1 METLLQD
8 VRYAMRQLRKSPGFA
23 VIAVLTLSLGV
34 GAATA
39 IFSVVDAAILRPL
52 PYDQP
57 DRIYAPVTL
66 AKEGYTQPFSWLS
79 FKDVRA
85 QNHTFAAL
93 SGVWSFGS
101 LNLETPSGP
110 VALHSVQGSDNFF
123 DVFGVAPILGRTFRP
138 GEDEA
143 GKNDVAVLSYSVW
156 QSDFGGKT
164 DVVGKTIA
172 LDGRP
177 YTCIGVMPAGFR
189 FPLSTENAVYTPI
202 HPNAKWIGTRG
213 THWLRTVGRLKP
225 GVTRAQAQAD
235 MNTVLDNLGRAYPD
249 TDGGRRLQMISLT
262 DSVNGDTNGPLATLS
277 AAVLALLLIGCVNVA
292 GLLLARGVKRERE
305 IALRAAVGANRIRL
319 IRQILT
325 ESLLLAAMGAAGGLA
340 LAALLLQAM
349 RTFLIHALARGTEV
363 RMDGLVLLAAIALSA
378 GTSVA
383 ASLFPALRLS
393 GMDPNQALRSGGSAG
408 TGRAHHRLRSV
419 FIVSQ
424 VALSLALL
432 VVAGVLLRSVAGYR
446 SEDLG
451 FDAPHI
457 LTEEISLSPG
467 RYEYRDLWADFY
479 RPMLERVSHLPGVAG
494 AGLNNLV
501 PIQSSGSNQDVHV
514 TGQPPAAPN
523 EVTLAESRFVTAG
536 YFDAMGIRLMRGRM
550 LSESIDLSASKN
562 ARVVVNQAFVKKFM
576 PSLPDP
582 TGQHLD
588 DSDKPDEKTELVGEV
603 TNIRQS
609 LFDPP
614 MAEMDYLITE
624 IPPKDLPS
632 YAMATN
638 LIVRTKG
645 DPEAV
650 IPELRQVFHDIDPT
664 LPFRA
669 PMTMDEVIA
678 NQLVMQRL
686 ESWLFGIFAA
696 LAVLLAVVGLY
707 GLISH
712 EVEMGTRDIGV
723 RMALGATRG
732 GVASM
737 VLRRVAI
744 LLAVGIGVGLALTF
758 AAKKLIASVTE
769 IHFAHQAGLLAL
781 LAATMAVAGLLA
793 AAIPVR
799 RAASIEPMTALRM
812 E

>member
-23 VIAVLTLSLGV
+23 LIAVLTLSLGV

-39 IFSVVDAAILRPL
+39 IFSVVNAAILRPL

-85 QNHTFAAL
+85 QNHVFAAF
-93 SGVWSFGS
+93 SGVWNAESV
-101 LNLETPSGP
+101 NLETPSGP
-110 VALHSVQGSDNFF
+110 VALQSVQGSDNFF

-138 GEDEA
+138 GEDQA
-143 GKNDVAVLSYSVW
+143 GRNDVAVLSYTVW
-156 QSDFGGKT
+156 QTNFGGRS
-164 DVVGKTIA
+164 DVVGRTID

-177 YTCIGVMPAGFR
+177 YTCIGVMPEGFR
-189 FPLSTENAVYTPI
+189 YPLSAQHAIYTPI
-202 HPNAKWIGTRG
+202 HPNPVWMNGRG
-213 THWLRTVGRLKP
+213 SHWLRTVGRLKP
-225 GVTRAQAQAD
+225 GVTRQQAQAD
-235 MNTVLDNLGRAYPD
+235 MNAVMGNLGKAYPD
-249 TDGGRRLQMISLT
+249 TDGGRRLQMMSLT
-262 DSVNGDTNGPLATLS
+262 DSVNGQSSGPLVTLS
-277 AAVLALLLIGCVNVA
+277 VAVLALLLIGCVNVA

-305 IALRAAVGANRIRL
+305 IALRAAVGANRTRL

-325 ESLLLAAMGAAGGLA
+325 ESLLLAGMGAAGGIA

-349 RTFLIHALARGTEV
+349 RTFLVHALARGTDV
-363 RMDGLVLLAAIALSA
+363 QMNWMVLVAALLLSTL
-378 GTSVA
+378 TSVA
-383 ASLFPALRLS
+383 ASLFPAVRLS
-393 GMDPNQALRSGGSAG
+393 GTDPNQALRSGGSAG
-408 TGRAHHRLRSV
+408 TARAHHRLRSV

-424 VALSLALL
+424 MALSLVLL

-451 FDAPHI
+451 FDAKHI
-457 LTEEISLSPG
+457 LAAEISLSPG
-467 RYEYRDLWADFY
+467 HYANRDLWTNFY
-479 RPMLERVSHLPGVAG
+479 QPMLERVNHLPGVAA

-501 PIQSSGSNQDVHV
+501 PIQSWGSNSDVHV
-514 TGQPPAAPN
+514 TGQPPAPPN
-523 EVTLAESRFVTAG
+523 EVTLAEMRFVTPG

-550 LSESIDLSASKN
+550 LSESIDLSSDKA
-562 ARVVVNQAFVKKFM
+562 ATVVVNQAFVKKFM
-576 PSLPDP
+576 PTVGDP
-582 TGQHLD
+582 AGQHLD
-588 DSDKPDEKTELVGEV
+588 DNDKPDEKTALVGEV
-603 TNIRQS
+603 SNIRQS

-614 MAEMDYLITE
+614 LAEMDYLITE
-624 IPPKDLPS
+624 IPAKNLPS
-632 YAMATN
+632 YAMAMN

-645 DPEAV
+645 DPDAV
-650 IPELRQVFHDIDPT
+650 IPELRQVFHEIDPT
-664 LPFRA
+664 LPFRT
-669 PMTMDEVIA
+669 PLTMEEVIA

-696 LAVLLAVVGLY
+696 LAVLLAVIGLY

-732 GVASM
+732 GVASL
-737 VLRRVAI
+737 VLRRVTI
-744 LLAVGIGVGLALTF
+744 LLAVGIGVGLVLTF
-758 AAKKLIASVTE
+758 AAQKLIASVAVIE
-769 IHFAHQAGLLAL
+769 FAHQAGLLAL
-781 LAATMAVAGLLA
+781 LAATLAVAGLLA

-799 RAASIEPMTALRM
+799 RAASIEPMRALRM